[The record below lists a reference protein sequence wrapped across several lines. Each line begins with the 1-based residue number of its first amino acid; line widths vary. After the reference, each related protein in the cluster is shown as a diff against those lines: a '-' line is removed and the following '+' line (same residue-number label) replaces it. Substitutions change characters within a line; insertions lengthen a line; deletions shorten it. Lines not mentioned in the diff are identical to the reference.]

1 MATKPPLKIS
11 ELTAVTEATDTSFVP
26 ISSETETNKI
36 TYSDLTKGLAKTTDL
51 TAYEKTASLTTKLS
65 LKADKTEVAS
75 TYATKTQLDSYL
87 LKTDGTSTYALKAAS
102 YTKAESDAKFALKTA
117 LEALE
122 ARVLVLETP

>member
-51 TAYEKTASLTTKLS
+51 TAYETTASLTTKLN
-65 LKADKTEVAS
+65 LKADKTQLTPLAVKTEVAS
-75 TYATKTQLDSYL
+75 TYALI
-87 LKTDGTSTYALKAAS
+87 
-102 YTKAESDAKFALKTA
+102 TA

-122 ARVLVLETP
+122 ARVTALENL